1 METTQFI
8 DQVAAGKA
16 AEAATTLND
25 LLSARAFSALEDR
38 KVEIAKSA
46 FGGVDN
52 AEVEPTPEDELNV
65 EVQDTADT
73 PTDEQV

>member
-8 DQVAAGKA
+8 DQVAAGKS
-16 AEAATTLND
+16 AEAASTLND
-25 LLSARAFSALEDR
+25 LLSARAFEALENR

-46 FGGVDN
+46 FGGV
-52 AEVEPTPEDELNV
+52 EDIQEDLNV

-73 PTDEQV
+73 PTDEQA